1 MKIIMVR
8 NEQTKQSVFGGGG
21 DALRDSRQNLERTD
35 RQFFRNTKD
44 FNNVTEYKINT
55 VKSIAF
61 LKTRNSWKY
70 SFKKANI
77 YCNHK
82 NIRYLGINL
91 TKYVQKLY
99 RQNYKTL
106 LKAIKGNPNKWGN
119 KPWCWVK
126 RLEIIKMSIPSS

>member
-55 VKSIAF
+55 KIPIPF
-61 LKTRNSWKY
+61 LQTSNEDV
-70 SFKKANI
+70 
-77 YCNHK
+77 
-82 NIRYLGINL
+82 G
-91 TKYVQKLY
+91 
-99 RQNYKTL
+99 
-106 LKAIKGNPNKWGN
+106 
-119 KPWCWVK
+119 
-126 RLEIIKMSIPSS
+126 